1 MTKKAGGAAESWKY
15 TSLAPVEAMAWGTAA
30 RPVAVPDIAPASFP
44 VSGRVVFYNGFL
56 VESACFLPEG
66 VRLSQDF
73 HKGINKDTHKD
84 IHENIHNKAG
94 EEEGSGDSRIA
105 EMNAEYCQDSVT
117 VTIAPKTAPSA
128 PIEILFLAEENTKEG
143 EAGGAP
149 IRLAPRLTVMCGAG
163 AAVALVERHEGAGL
177 TFSAV
182 RVLIAL
188 EEGARLDHLRIE
200 AAAQEAIL
208 LQVTDIAQEKR
219 TQYQGFYYAG
229 GARLSRN
236 QVSASLAGE
245 GTDCRMSAL
254 ALLRGS
260 KTTDLTSFIRHVGP
274 GAQSSQTVR
283 TVLDGPARGVYQGKI
298 TVDPGADGTDARQNS
313 RALLLSEGAE
323 MDTKPELEILA
334 DDVKCA
340 HGAATGAIDP
350 DALFYL
356 RSRGIPAHE
365 ARALLISGFVSE
377 LVDLLPV
384 FSLRAE
390 IEDRTARWMAAEA

>member
-1 MTKKAGGAAESWKY
+1 MTKKAKGAAESWKY
-15 TSLAPVEAMAWGTAA
+15 TSLAPAEAVAWEAAA
-30 RPVAVPDIAPASFP
+30 RPVAVLDIAPASFP

-73 HKGINKDTHKD
+73 HRD
-84 IHENIHNKAG
+84 IHRDVHNKAG
-94 EEEGSGDSRIA
+94 EEGGGDSRIA

-117 VTIAPKTAPSA
+117 LTIAPRTAPLA
-128 PIEILFLAEENTKEG
+128 PIEILFLARDNA

-149 IRLAPRLTVMCGAG
+149 IRLAPRLSVTCGAG

-182 RVLIAL
+182 RVLIGL

-208 LQVTDIAQEKR
+208 LEATEIAQEKR

-236 QVSASLAGE
+236 QISAFLAGE
-245 GTDCRMSAL
+245 GADFRMSAL

-260 KTTDLTSFIRHVGP
+260 KTTDLTSFVRHAGP
-274 GAQSSQTVR
+274 GALSSQKVR

-298 TVDPGADGTDARQNS
+298 MVDPGADGTDARQNS

-350 DALFYL
+350 NALFYL
-356 RSRGIPAHE
+356 RSRGIPERE

-384 FSLRAE
+384 SSLRAE